1 LGVICQYRY
10 TYMFLHWVNM
20 LPKLVLSKALFIVA
34 LLVGLAGCGNTGDL
48 YLPEDAPITQ
58 GNITENTE
66 S

>member
-1 LGVICQYRY
+1 
-10 TYMFLHWVNM
+10 MFLHWVNM

-48 YLPEDAPITQ
+48 YLPEDASITQ